1 MNVIVSNKYQYMLEN
16 LGIDIIK
23 NLNGEHTVDEI
34 ISTFQN
40 FYYQRMILDITAIKN
55 YKDLKNLQKL
65 SISLDM
71 DKVILLLDD
80 DPESTSIPYLSNLIS
95 MGIYNFTRN
104 VEGIQY
110 LYNHPNS
117 YRDVAQFHQ
126 IGVQPQP
133 QPMPMPQPGQPQ
145 QVNNGANVQPQPIP
159 QPMPQPEIHMKRV
172 IGIKNVTSQA
182 GATTLTYM
190 MRNELAK
197 HYNVVAIEVEKTDF
211 TYFKDNNLVSAN
223 RGNFMSILNRYSNC
237 DVILIDVNNNQEAIS
252 RCDEIIYLIEP
263 SMIKLNKITM
273 TLPQTLKDLKNKKI
287 VLNKSLLNSK
297 DVLDFEYESKLKV
310 FYNLPPLDEREKNI
324 QVLKTFLV
332 KFGFDKMK

>member
-55 YKDLKNLQKL
+55 YKDIKNLQKL
-65 SISLDM
+65 SMSLDM

-80 DPESTSIPYLSNLIS
+80 DPESTSPNYLSKLIS

-104 VEGIQY
+104 VDGIQY

-126 IGVQPQP
+126 LDDVVVVQQAAPQA
-133 QPMPMPQPGQPQ
+133 QPSGSIFGGLKQTAAPEQPTT
-145 QVNNGANVQPQPIP
+145 N
-159 QPMPQPEIHMKRV
+159 IHTKRV
-172 IGIKNVTSQA
+172 IGIKNVTGQA
-182 GATTLTYM
+182 GATTFTYM
-190 MRNELAK
+190 VRNELAK
-197 HYNVVAIEVEKTDF
+197 HYNVVAIEIDKTDF
-211 TYFKDNNLVSAN
+211 PYFKDSNLVSAN
-223 RGNFMSILNRYSNC
+223 RGNFLNTLNKYASC

-252 RCDEIIYLIEP
+252 RCDEIIYLLEP
-263 SMIKLNKITM
+263 SMIKLNKLTM
-273 TLPQTLKDLKNKKI
+273 TLPQTLKELKDKKI
-287 VLNKSLLNSK
+287 VLNKSLLSSK

-310 FYNLPPLDEREKNI
+310 YYNLPPLDEREKNI
-324 QVLKTFLV
+324 ATLKTFLV
-332 KFGFDKMK
+332 KLGFDRLR

>member
-23 NLNGEHTVDEI
+23 NLNGEYTVDEI

-40 FYYQRMILDITAIKN
+40 FFYQRMILDITAIKN
-55 YKDLKNLQKL
+55 YKDIKNLQKL

-80 DPESTSIPYLSNLIS
+80 DPESTSPRYLSKLIS

-104 VEGIQY
+104 VDGIQY

-126 IGVQPQP
+126 LDDPETDGDAAGGVKTPATIIKEKIVYRDNKQPD
-133 QPMPMPQPGQPQ
+133 
-145 QVNNGANVQPQPIP
+145 VHV
-159 QPMPQPEIHMKRV
+159 KRV
-172 IGIKNVTSQA
+172 IGIKNVTKQA

-197 HYNVVAIEVEKTDF
+197 KYNVVAMELDKTDF
-211 TYFKDNNLVSAN
+211 TYFKDRNLVSAN
-223 RGNFMSILNRYSNC
+223 NGTFMGELNKYANS
-237 DVILIDVNNNQEAIS
+237 DVILIDVNNNQQAIS
-252 RCDEIIYLIEP
+252 RCDEIIYLLEP
-263 SMIKLNKITM
+263 SMIKLNKLMMTM
-273 TLPQTLKDLKNKKI
+273 PQTLKDIKDKKI
-287 VLNKSLLNSK
+287 VLNQSLLSSK
-297 DVLDFEYESKLKV
+297 DVLDFEYESKLKI

-324 QVLKTFLV
+324 QALKTFLV
-332 KFGFDKMK
+332 KLGFDKLK